1 MARDKTAGHL
11 PKGIRQAAVLV
22 IDNRTM
28 EILAWVGSLD
38 FNDPAGGQVDGVS
51 ARRQPGSTLKPM
63 IYGLALAKGASLADR
78 IDDAPLS
85 IMAAHGV
92 FRPLDYDRR
101 TRGPVSLRVALAS
114 SLNLPAL
121 RLTADLGVEEVLAGL
136 RSFGLK
142 LPKSAAHYGLGLALG
157 NGESS
162 LLELCTAYAALAS
175 SGLYRPARLLK
186 ASAAA
191 AAVRVLDPFSCRL
204 VADALSD
211 DRARSL
217 GFGRHGTLELP
228 FPAAVKTGTSQRH
241 RDNWCLGFTSRYTVG
256 VWVGNFEGRPMRG
269 VSGVT
274 GAGPLWR
281 AVMLHLHRDGPGRLP
296 PWPPGTRRGE
306 ICLERSAKGVCL
318 VRGEE
323 FFAPG
328 GSAAPR
334 GEKPMAKVP
343 SPVILAPLDGAVYAM
358 DPDLPAE
365 LQFLPARITLPPA
378 AKGGAGLCWSLDGK
392 ALAGPEHPLEH
403 RLPLSPGEHR
413 VEVSYS
419 ESGRRLT
426 AKADFVVLP

>member
-1 MARDKTAGHL
+1 M
-11 PKGIRQAAVLV
+11 
-22 IDNRTM
+22 
-28 EILAWVGSLD
+28 
-38 FNDPAGGQVDGVS
+38 DGVS

-121 RLTADLGVEEVLAGL
+121 RLTADLGVDEVLAGL

-142 LPKSAAHYGLGLALG
+142 LPENAAHYGLGLALG

-175 SGLYRPARLLK
+175 GGLYRPARLLK
-186 ASAAA
+186 APKASPP
-191 AAVRVLDPFSCRL
+191 VRVLDPFSCRL

-296 PWPPGTRRGE
+296 PWPTGTRRGE
-306 ICLERSAKGVCL
+306 N
-318 VRGEE
+318 
-323 FFAPG
+323 
-328 GSAAPR
+328 
-334 GEKPMAKVP
+334 
-343 SPVILAPLDGAVYAM
+343 
-358 DPDLPAE
+358 LPKA
-365 LQFLPARITLPPA
+365 F
-378 AKGGAGLCWSLDGK
+378 GK
-392 ALAGPEHPLEH
+392 R
-403 RLPLSPGEHR
+403 RLPGQGRGVFRAGRTGRPEGRKAHCKGSVTGYPGPA
-413 VEVSYS
+413 
-419 ESGRRLT
+419 GRGGLRHG
-426 AKADFVVLP
+426 P